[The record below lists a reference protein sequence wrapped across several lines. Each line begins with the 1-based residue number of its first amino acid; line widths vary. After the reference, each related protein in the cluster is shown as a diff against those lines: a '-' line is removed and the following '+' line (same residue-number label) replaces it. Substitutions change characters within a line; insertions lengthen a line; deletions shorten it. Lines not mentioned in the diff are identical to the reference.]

1 MNENLASNERGPVA
15 QWWSTALLRQG
26 FWVRVPAGSLLS
38 IGMHSPKELLDSL
51 IIERESILAT
61 MAILTDRDLTDRLL
75 RLSGTIDDDV
85 AAGRLLKTADVFGAL

>member
-1 MNENLASNERGPVA
+1 
-15 QWWSTALLRQG
+15 
-26 FWVRVPAGSLLS
+26 
-38 IGMHSPKELLDSL
+38 MHSPKELLDSL